1 MWRHEGLMKWAGA
14 ATSPGLPML
23 VFWTL
28 VALAVALLVSW
39 IFSHPD
45 E

>member
-1 MWRHEGLMKWAGA
+1 MRHEGLMEWGGDAM
-14 ATSPGLPML
+14 SLGLPML